1 MKNIKPFYD
10 NKFHQW
16 CITYEPKGGGY
27 AAVWADTEEDCIQAY
42 ENARKEDNMDNWPD
56 DDDTLYWNT

>member
-1 MKNIKPFYD
+1 MENIKPFYD

-16 CITYEPKGGGY
+16 CINYEPKGGGY

-42 ENARKEDNMDNWPD
+42 ENARKEE
-56 DDDTLYWNT
+56 